1 MMRRLIAAAALLALA
16 VSGCGD
22 DRPAADLAASNE
34 ASAPGTSAPG
44 TSAPGTSAADTSE
57 GAVNDTD
64 VMFAQM
70 SVEHIRQ
77 GEQVVALA
85 AQRATDPEV
94 TALVTELRGQWR
106 GEAETMM
113 GWLAQWQKPLTADP
127 NAGVHAGHGDLH
139 SLRPADIAELSA
151 AEGEAFDR
159 TALSLLLGHLH
170 NCVETARMETAGGRY
185 PAAINLAAATITKR
199 QAQVQQMLSLMA

>member
-1 MMRRLIAAAALLALA
+1 MMRRLIAVAALLALA

-22 DRPAADLAASNE
+22 NRPAADPAASATTAE
-34 ASAPGTSAPG
+34 AGPS
-44 TSAPGTSAADTSE
+44 SAAAPSE

-94 TALVTELRGQWR
+94 TALVTELRDQWR

-113 GWLAQWQKPLTADP
+113 GWLAQWQQPLTADP
-127 NAGVHAGHGDLH
+127 DAGVHAGHGDLH
-139 SLRPADIAELSA
+139 SLRPTDIAELSA
-151 AEGEAFDR
+151 AQGEAFDR

-185 PAAINLAAATITKR
+185 PAAINLAAATISKR
-199 QAQVQQMLSLMA
+199 QAQVQRMLTLMA

>member
-1 MMRRLIAAAALLALA
+1 MMRRLIAVAGLLALA
-16 VSGCGD
+16 VSGCAD
-22 DRPAADLAASNE
+22 DRPAGTPASEAASPSATPPAAAGDKATE
-34 ASAPGTSAPG
+34 AIAF
-44 TSAPGTSAADTSE
+44 
-57 GAVNDTD
+57 NDTD

-85 AQRATDPEV
+85 AQRATDPQV
-94 TALVTELRGQWR
+94 TALVTELREQWR

-113 GWLAQWQKPLTADP
+113 GWLVRWQKPLTADP
-127 NAGVHAGHGDLH
+127 DAGVHAGHGDLH
-139 SLRPADIAELSA
+139 SLRDADIAELSA
-151 AEGEAFDR
+151 AQGETFDR

-185 PAAINLAAATITKR
+185 PAAINLAGATISKR
-199 QAQVQQMLSLMA
+199 QAQVQRMLTLMA

>member
-1 MMRRLIAAAALLALA
+1 MRRLIAVAALLALA

-22 DRPAADLAASNE
+22 DRPAGTAASGAAASQAAAGDEVAE
-34 ASAPGTSAPG
+34 AT
-44 TSAPGTSAADTSE
+44 
-57 GAVNDTD
+57 AVNDTD

-77 GEQVVALA
+77 GQQVVTLA
-85 AQRATDPEV
+85 AKRATDPEV
-94 TALVTELRGQWR
+94 AALATELHDQWR

-113 GWLAQWQKPLTADP
+113 GWLAQWQKPLTAEPD
-127 NAGVHAGHGDLH
+127 AGAHAGHGDLH
-139 SLRPADIAELSA
+139 SLRATDIAELSA
-151 AEGEAFDR
+151 AEGETFDR

-185 PAAINLAAATITKR
+185 PAAINLATDTISKR
-199 QAQVQQMLSLMA
+199 QAQVQRMLTLMA